1 MILEPSLT
9 AALGA
14 ASSAGETWQVNPY
27 LHIGADRVYNPL
39 TDQLMVEGEPGY
51 SELRALLAGWLPA
64 HQVPATVRAALLAA
78 GWLAP
83 AERDL
88 STEYRLK
95 YVSIESSTHCNQSC
109 YFCPVSIAPRATH
122 KMPTE
127 LYARIMRELSVHR
140 STIEG
145 VFMINYNEP
154 TADPRFVDLVGLIK
168 ENGLPPAVLT
178 NGTGL
183 TPQRV
188 DRLVEMGG
196 LRFLSIN
203 LSTLDAEKYHQDRG
217 HDHLP
222 LVLRHVDYAAE
233 REVAPQMDI
242 VVLGPGDESHQAD
255 FERIRERYQ
264 GSRFNVKHFVVND
277 RAGYLTIGLK
287 ASQDQKQL
295 CGCDYVG
302 SRPLQHLHVTPQ
314 GRCILCCQD
323 YNETTVVGDLNTMS
337 VEEVLRG
344 PALAQARR
352 WTYGLEEAPANFLC
366 RNCRYALVRPAAK

>member
-9 AALGA
+9 AALDV

-39 TDQLMVEGEPGY
+39 TDALMVEGEPGY
-51 SELRALLAGWLPA
+51 TELRALLAGWVPA
-64 HQVPATVRAALLAA
+64 HQVAPALREDLLAA
-78 GWLAP
+78 GWLTP
-83 AERDL
+83 RERDL
-88 STEYRLK
+88 STEFRLK

-109 YFCPVSIAPRATH
+109 YFCPVSIAPRETH

-127 LYARIMRELSVHR
+127 LYQRIMRELSVYS

-154 TADPRFVDLVGLIK
+154 TADPRFVDLVSLIK

-203 LSTLDAEKYHQDRG
+203 LSTLDAEKYHKDRG
-217 HDHLP
+217 HNHLP

-233 REVAPQMDI
+233 RESP
-242 VVLGPGDESHQAD
+242 P
-255 FERIRERYQ
+255 
-264 GSRFNVKHFVVND
+264 
-277 RAGYLTIGLK
+277 
-287 ASQDQKQL
+287 
-295 CGCDYVG
+295 
-302 SRPLQHLHVTPQ
+302 
-314 GRCILCCQD
+314 
-323 YNETTVVGDLNTMS
+323 
-337 VEEVLRG
+337 
-344 PALAQARR
+344 R
-352 WTYGLEEAPANFLC
+352 WTSSCSAPATMPT
-366 RNCRYALVRPAAK
+366 RPTSSGFGSATRAAAST